1 MIGVQT
7 SSEAVGRHYG
17 ARSTTGLLDYWL
29 THDGDGAD
37 VPGVTVRSVP
47 LLMSNPDATAAMVRA
62 GLELAGVAP

>member
-1 MIGVQT
+1 M
-7 SSEAVGRHYG
+7 
-17 ARSTTGLLDYWL
+17 TTGLLDYWL